1 MAFSV
6 RLEHLDKRFGRSARP
21 VHAVR
26 ELSLEIGEREFF
38 TFVGPSGCGKTT
50 TLRMIAGLEAPTSGR
65 VWFGG
70 TDVTALPPQKRDIAM
85 VFQDIALFPY
95 MTVRDNIGYP
105 LRIAGLPRARVDE
118 KVEQVAATLGLSDKL
133 AQKPGQLSGGQQQR
147 VAIGRAIIKEP
158 KVLLMDEPL
167 SALDAR
173 LRVEMRTEILR
184 LHREISATIIY
195 VTHDQVEAMT
205 MSTRVAVMDQ
215 GRALQID
222 APRTLFRRP
231 ADMTVATFIG
241 TPVMNIIPA
250 TVLTTPSGLAIE
262 LLGQRIPVAPRH
274 HPAMQGLPRVQ
285 AGIRPQ
291 ALRLTK
297 PEPGRITG
305 RVFLREPL
313 GLEDEVLVVT
323 DDGTRVKAVTPAGEE
338 FPEGTAVT
346 LDVTPGDVH
355 LFSPDSKLALC
366 HGVARASVALSRRR
380 RVRSKPSVA
389 RRTTRRR
396 PSPRS

>member
-6 RLEHLDKRFGRSARP
+6 RLECLDKRFGRGARA

-26 ELSLEIGEREFF
+26 DLSLEIGEREFF

-50 TLRMIAGLEAPTSGR
+50 TLRMIAGLETPTSGR
-65 VWFGG
+65 IWFGD
-70 TDVTALPPQKRDIAM
+70 TDVTELPPQRRDIAM

-105 LRIAGLPRARVDE
+105 LRIAGLPRARLDE
-118 KVEQVAATLGLSDKL
+118 KVEKVAATLGLADKL

-173 LRVEMRTEILR
+173 LRVDMRTEILR
-184 LHREISATIIY
+184 LHRELSATIIY

-222 APRTLFRRP
+222 PPRTLFRRP
-231 ADMTVATFIG
+231 AELTVATFIG
-241 TPVMNIIPA
+241 TPAMNIVPA
-250 TVLTTPSGLAIE
+250 AVTPTPAGSALE
-262 LLGQRIPVAPRH
+262 LLGQRLAVAPRH
-274 HPAMQGLPRVQ
+274 HTALDGLKRVDV
-285 AGIRPQ
+285 GIRPQ
-291 ALRLTK
+291 AIRLIPPT
-297 PEPGRITG
+297 PGRITG
-305 RVFLREPL
+305 HVFLREPL
-313 GLEDEVLVVT
+313 GLEDEVLVET
-323 DDGTRVKAVTPAGEE
+323 AGGARVKAVTASGEE
-338 FPEGTAVT
+338 FPEGAAVA
-346 LDVTPGDVH
+346 LDFAPRDLYIFHPESGLT
-355 LFSPDSKLALC
+355 LC
-366 HGVARASVALSRRR
+366 HG
-380 RVRSKPSVA
+380 
-389 RRTTRRR
+389 TD
-396 PSPRS
+396 

>member
-6 RLEHLDKRFGRSARP
+6 RLEGLQKRFGRGVRS
-21 VHAVR
+21 VEAVR
-26 ELSLEIGEREFF
+26 DLSLEIGEREFF

-50 TLRMIAGLEAPTSGR
+50 TLRMIAGLETPTAGR
-65 VWFGG
+65 IWFGD

-85 VFQDIALFPY
+85 VFQDVALFPY
-95 MTVRDNIGYP
+95 MTARDNIGYP
-105 LRIAGLPRARVDE
+105 LRIAGLPRAEVYA
-118 KVEQVAATLGLSDKL
+118 KVEKVAATLGLTDKL

-215 GRALQID
+215 GRALQI
-222 APRTLFRRP
+222 APPRELFQRP
-231 ADMTVATFIG
+231 ADITVATFIG
-241 TPVMNIIPA
+241 TPAMNIVPA
-250 TVLTTPSGLAIE
+250 MVVTTPSGLAIE
-262 LLGQRIPVAPRH
+262 VLGQRIPVAPRH
-274 HPAMQGLPRVQ
+274 HASLQGLKRAKV
-285 AGIRPQ
+285 GIRPQ
-291 ALRLTK
+291 ALRLVPPG
-297 PEPGRITG
+297 PELITG

-313 GLEDEVLVVT
+313 GLEDEVLVDT
-323 DDGTRVKAVTPAGEE
+323 GDGTRVKAVTSVGEQ
-338 FPEGTAVT
+338 FPEGAVVG
-346 LDVTPGDVH
+346 LDFGLPDLY
-355 LFSPDSKLALC
+355 LFHSESKETIC
-366 HGVARASVALSRRR
+366 SGI
-380 RVRSKPSVA
+380 
-389 RRTTRRR
+389 
-396 PSPRS
+396 

>member
-6 RLEHLDKRFGRSARP
+6 RLEGLDKRFGRGARE

-26 ELSLEIGEREFF
+26 DLSLEIGEREFF

-50 TLRMIAGLEAPTSGR
+50 TLRMIAGLETPTAGR
-65 VWFGG
+65 IWFGD
-70 TDVTALPPQKRDIAM
+70 TEVTALPPQQRDIAM

-95 MTVRDNIGYP
+95 MTVRQNIGYP
-105 LRIAGLPRARVDE
+105 LRIAGLPRARLDE
-118 KVEQVAATLGLSDKL
+118 KVEKVAATLGLSDKL
-133 AQKPGQLSGGQQQR
+133 AMKPGQLSGGQQQR

-173 LRVEMRTEILR
+173 LRVEMRAEILR
-184 LHREISATIIY
+184 LHREISSTIIY

-222 APRTLFRRP
+222 PPRVLFQRP

-241 TPVMNIIPA
+241 TPAMNTIPA
-250 TVLTTPSGLAIE
+250 AVVTTPSGGLAID
-262 LLGQRIPVAPRH
+262 LLGELIPVAPQH
-274 HPAMQGLPRVQ
+274 HAALEGLTRVEV
-285 AGIRPQ
+285 GIRAQ
-291 ALRLTK
+291 AVRLVK
-297 PEPGRITG
+297 PGRGKIMG

-313 GLEDEVLVVT
+313 GLEDEVLVET
-323 DDGTRVKAVTPAGEE
+323 AHGTRVKVVTAAGEE
-338 FPEGTAVT
+338 FPEG
-346 LDVTPGDVH
+346 
-355 LFSPDSKLALC
+355 
-366 HGVARASVALSRRR
+366 ASVGLDLDPRDLFLFQPEA
-380 RVRSKPSVA
+380 
-389 RRTTRRR
+389 RTTLCYGIC
-396 PSPRS
+396 

>member
-6 RLEHLDKRFGRSARP
+6 RLEGLDKRFGRGARS

-26 ELSLEIGEREFF
+26 DLSLEIGEREFF

-50 TLRMIAGLEAPTSGR
+50 TLRMIAGLETPTAGR
-65 VWFGG
+65 IWFGD

-85 VFQDIALFPY
+85 VFQDVALFPY
-95 MTVRDNIGYP
+95 MTVRQNIGYP

-118 KVEQVAATLGLSDKL
+118 KVEKVAATLGLSDKL
-133 AQKPGQLSGGQQQR
+133 AMKPGQLSGGQQQR

-184 LHREISATIIY
+184 LHRAISATIIY
-195 VTHDQVEAMT
+195 VTHDQIEAMT
-205 MSTRVAVMDQ
+205 MSTHVAVMDQ
-215 GRALQID
+215 GRALQI
-222 APRTLFRRP
+222 APPRELFQRP

-241 TPVMNIIPA
+241 TPAMNIIPA
-250 TVLTTPSGLAIE
+250 AMVTTPSGLAIE
-262 LLGQRIPVAPRH
+262 LLGKQIPVAPRH
-274 HPAMQGLPRVQ
+274 HAALQGLKRVE

-291 ALRLTK
+291 AVGLV
-297 PEPGRITG
+297 PASPDRITG

-313 GLEDEVLVVT
+313 GLEDEVLVET
-323 DDGTRVKAVTPAGEE
+323 ADGTRVKVVTTAGEQ
-338 FPEGTAVT
+338 FPEGAVIGLDFGLRELCVFHPDSRVT
-346 LDVTPGDVH
+346 LCRGID
-355 LFSPDSKLALC
+355 
-366 HGVARASVALSRRR
+366 
-380 RVRSKPSVA
+380 
-389 RRTTRRR
+389 
-396 PSPRS
+396 

>member
-6 RLEHLDKRFGRSARP
+6 RLEGLDKRFGRGARE
-21 VHAVR
+21 VHAVHD
-26 ELSLEIGEREFF
+26 LSLEIGEREFF

-50 TLRMIAGLEAPTSGR
+50 TLRMIAGLETPTAGR
-65 VWFGG
+65 IWFGD

-95 MTVRDNIGYP
+95 MTVRQNIGYP

-118 KVEQVAATLGLSDKL
+118 KVEKVAATLGLSDKL
-133 AQKPGQLSGGQQQR
+133 GQKPGQLSGGQQQR

-184 LHREISATIIY
+184 LHRAISATIIY

-215 GRALQID
+215 GRVLQV
-222 APRTLFRRP
+222 APPRELFRRP
-231 ADMTVATFIG
+231 ADITVATFIG
-241 TPVMNIIPA
+241 TPAMNIIPA
-250 TVLTTPSGLAIE
+250 RVVTTPGSLEIE
-262 LLGQRIPVAPRH
+262 VLGKQIRVAPQH
-274 HPAMQGLPRVQ
+274 QAALQGLKRVEV
-285 AGIRPQ
+285 GIRPQ
-291 ALRLTK
+291 AIGLV
-297 PEPGRITG
+297 PPGPDRITG

-313 GLEDEVLVVT
+313 GLEDEVLVET
-323 DDGTRVKAVTPAGEE
+323 ADGTRIRSVTPAGEAFVE
-338 FPEGTAVT
+338 
-346 LDVTPGDVH
+346 
-355 LFSPDSKLALC
+355 
-366 HGVARASVALSRRR
+366 GVAVGLDFETENLCLFDSDSGHALLHALS
-380 RVRSKPSVA
+380 SS
-389 RRTTRRR
+389 RTQ
-396 PSPRS
+396 